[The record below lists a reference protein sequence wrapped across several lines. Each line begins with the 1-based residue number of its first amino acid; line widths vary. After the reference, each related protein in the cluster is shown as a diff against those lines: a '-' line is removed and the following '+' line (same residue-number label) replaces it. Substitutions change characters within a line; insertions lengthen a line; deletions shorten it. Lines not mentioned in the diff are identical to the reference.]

1 MFMDNEEETVLSRF
15 RKSLATALVVTAA
28 FLACA
33 FLVISLTTATARAET
48 THIPVPQ
55 LAASVTPS
63 DLDLGGP
70 FSRSNNSASLVEAS
84 GLNTDA
90 ASAVFGR
97 ERTTDSNPIAGQ
109 MVREAGLVATS
120 PMSTAST
127 STTAEFL
134 TGDERGFEL
143 PRVSGLADRRIVMGI
158 IMVCFAVMAAAGL
171 SLGRRSLKDM
181 IQAEDRRRGF

>member
-1 MFMDNEEETVLSRF
+1 MFMDTEEATALSRF
-15 RKSLATALVVTAA
+15 RKSLATALVVGAA

-33 FLVISLTTATARAET
+33 FIMVPLTATARAET
-48 THIPVPQ
+48 TRIPVPQ

-90 ASAVFGR
+90 ASAVSGR
-97 ERTTDSNPIAGQ
+97 ERTTDSSPFTGQ
-109 MVREAGLVATS
+109 MVREAALVATS
-120 PMSTAST
+120 PMSAAST
-127 STTAEFL
+127 STTAEL
-134 TGDERGFEL
+134 LAGDERGFEL
-143 PRVSGLADRRIVMGI
+143 PQISGLADRRILMGI

>member
-1 MFMDNEEETVLSRF
+1 MFMDDEEATALSRF
-15 RKSLATALVVTAA
+15 RKSLATALVVKAA
-28 FLACA
+28 FIASA
-33 FLVISLTTATARAET
+33 FLVISLTTAAARAET
-48 THIPVPQ
+48 TRIPSPH

-70 FSRSNNSASLVEAS
+70 FSRSNNSASFVEAS

-90 ASAVFGR
+90 ASAVSGHG
-97 ERTTDSNPIAGQ
+97 RTTDSNPIAGQ
-109 MVREAGLVATS
+109 MFREAALVATS
-120 PMSTAST
+120 PMSAAST

-134 TGDERGFEL
+134 AGDERGFEL
-143 PRVSGLADRRIVMGI
+143 PQVSGLADRRILMGI
-158 IMVCFAVMAAAGL
+158 IMLCFAVMAAAGL